1 MIVKINSFILKKEI
15 ETIGDFFNSL
25 TRIMK
30 TQNFKN
36 HIRFYPPHHFL
47 YYPML
52 ILLFGTSIYFTF
64 TENNK
69 MIWGFIS
76 VVLFLLFFL
85 AYMLRQHYALTLQN
99 RIVKLELRYRYFVLS
114 GNRLESIEYKFT
126 DDQLFALRFA
136 SDTEFISLTE
146 RTLKENLTGDDIKK
160 AIIQW
165 KGDYSRV

>member
-1 MIVKINSFILKKEI
+1 
-15 ETIGDFFNSL
+15 
-25 TRIMK
+25 MK

-47 YYPML
+47 FYPIL
-52 ILLFGTSIYFTF
+52 ILLFGGSIYFTC
-64 TENNK
+64 TEHEK
-69 MIWGFIS
+69 IIWGYIS
-76 VVLFLLFFL
+76 AVLFLLFFL

-114 GNRLESIEYKFT
+114 GNRLETIEYKFT

-136 SDTEFISLTE
+136 SDAELIPLTE
-146 RTLKENLTGDDIKK
+146 RTLNENLTGDDIKK

-165 KGDYSRV
+165 KGDYNRV